1 MTGFWRK
8 TKKEKIPAGLV
19 DKGTIKV
26 VAIGCVV
33 LVVSMFVMSFT
44 GFFIARSSIVNKLKT
59 RDLMYMAQS
68 IGAVIDGR
76 VEKAIAC
83 SLLLATDPTMESWVE
98 GNEKDETMKV
108 TASQKM
114 GELVMNLGFDTAF
127 LTSARTNKYW
137 SFNNKSLQLLET
149 VSKDDPA
156 DVWFF
161 NALAMKERYEIN
173 IDHNVEL
180 KDTYVWINTLMGN
193 VNNPAAVTGVGM
205 RLGDITEELASQ
217 DSKYG
222 IQNDVWL
229 VDSKGI
235 IYLSK
240 DESYLKKDIS
250 AVLPGDLENQI
261 IQSNISSTGFE
272 TLEYKNSKGE
282 LYDLVYKNI
291 KNTGWKL
298 IIQIPRSQSLGFL
311 NAIIYNS
318 LLACIIMVVLI
329 VIMFNILANRVAN
342 PYKRAVLLNQELESK
357 VNERTKEL
365 SEKNIKIS
373 DSIEYAKKIQET
385 ILPSKTMLEQI
396 FSEYFV
402 IWRPRDIV
410 GGDFYWARKF
420 DDGVLVIA
428 GDCTGHGVP
437 GALMTM
443 AVNSILDRIIDG
455 CCHNDPS
462 DILQELDRL
471 LEKSLGRSG
480 DENSIQDGL
489 DAGIVYVFNDKR
501 ILFAGAHISL
511 FISSEDGI
519 SEIKGNTATLGCDK
533 DQRIKTFANHEIAY
547 KSGMT
552 LYLATDGLK
561 DQPGGLKKLAFGK
574 SRIINILEAVRGL
587 PMDQQGKGLLEAYD
601 DYISD
606 EIPRDDMTVIGF
618 KID

>member
-33 LVVSMFVMSFT
+33 LVVSMFIMSFT

-161 NALAMKERYEIN
+161 NALAMKKRYEIN

-205 RLGDITEELASQ
+205 RLGDITKELASQ

-443 AVNSILDRIIDG
+443 AVNSILDRIMDG

-462 DILQELDRL
+462 DILHELDRL
-471 LEKSLGRSG
+471 LKKSLGRSG

-501 ILFAGAHISL
+501 IVFAGAHISL

-519 SEIKGNTATLGCDK
+519 SEIKGNSATLGCDK

-587 PMDQQGKGLLEAYD
+587 PMGQQGKGLLEAYD